1 MDVYDI
7 KTMIEE
13 EVCVDIHRDFGG
25 PKRVAEH
32 LAKRFDALEEKI
44 AYLEGKL
51 ERHEKRRVST
61 VDDVSDGYQKY
72 QDGFDR
78 GSNPYNNNDEWDLY
92 QAWLD
97 GYTDA
102 GWDD

>member
-1 MDVYDI
+1 MDDL
-7 KTMIEE
+7 
-13 EVCVDIHRDFGG
+13 D
-25 PKRVAEH
+25 H
-32 LAKRFDALEEKI
+32 LKNL
-44 AYLEGKL
+44 AYQ
-51 ERHEKRRVST
+51 
-61 VDDVSDGYQKY
+61 DGYQKY

-78 GSNPYNNNDEWDLY
+78 GSNPYNNGDEWDLY